1 MSPDAA
7 AVRLADPAGAFLGSG
22 FHLGAGLLVSCAHVV
37 HGHPELTAARHG
49 GAAHPVRAA
58 RLFPPHREPGAA
70 SYPRPDLAL
79 LTAPGLAGAPAV
91 PLAGHDPAGGAAVL
105 VHGFAVN
112 PVTGEVGPE
121 SARLIVAG
129 LSGLGLRVQQGWIQ
143 HGLSGSM
150 AIDGRGRVVGVV
162 KATADGD
169 DPVGGW
175 LTPLSELL
183 PLLPPLLPR
192 PPGTAPEPDPP
203 SDPPSVPLPAVGEV
217 ARLLGEPSLF
227 QDPAARLELVRAV
240 NERLGPGQEVRVPYH
255 AHGTLHLRAVATAC
269 LEHRAP
275 AAALRALLAGA
286 RELCGP
292 HPALDRLDTLLAPD
306 PEE

>member
-37 HGHPELTAARHG
+37 HGHPGLTAARHG
-49 GAAHPVRAA
+49 GDAHPVRTA
-58 RLFPPHREPGAA
+58 RLFPPDRPPGAA
-70 SYPRPDLAL
+70 SYPPPDLAL

-91 PLAGHDPAGGAAVL
+91 PLAGRDPAGGAAVL

-121 SARLIVAG
+121 SARLTVAG
-129 LSGLGLRVQQGWIQ
+129 PSGLGLRVQQGWIQ

-150 AIDGRGRVVGVV
+150 ALDGDGRVVGVV

-175 LTPLSELL
+175 LTPLSALL
-183 PLLPPLLPR
+183 PLLPPLPPAPPAGPPR
-192 PPGTAPEPDPP
+192 APAPTAG
-203 SDPPSVPLPAVGEV
+203 AV
-217 ARLLGEPSLF
+217 ARLLGEPSLLE
-227 QDPAARLELVRAV
+227 DPAARLELIRAV
-240 NERLGPGQEVRVPYH
+240 NERLGPGQQVRVPYH
-255 AHGTLHLRAVATAC
+255 AHAALHLRALAAAC
-269 LEHRAP
+269 LEHRSP
-275 AAALRALLAGA
+275 ADALRALLAGA

-292 HPALDRLDTLLAPD
+292 HRALDRLGALLDLD